1 VGNIKGRYGVSQYQ
15 SRYYAEPHVNE
26 RFGFELT
33 TLNSLYDR
41 LTEQSFEPSLWV
53 SDFSMTRR
61 FKMKHGIDRR
71 VFLKGASSC
80 TAGLYALRS
89 FPALANAATPLIAV
103 STPLTLFAYEDVQ
116 LHEGPMKRQFDE
128 NHARFLNLDEDR
140 LLKVFRQVAGLPAPG
155 EDMGGWY
162 DLTGFTLEGNDF
174 HGFIAGH
181 SFGQYVSGL
190 ARAYAVTGSEPT
202 RLKINR
208 LVKGYAET
216 LDPKAKFF
224 VNYRLPAYTYDK
236 LSCGLIDAKEFAHD
250 PMAMEIHEKLT
261 RAIVAYLP
269 EKALSRAEQRSR
281 PHQDTPHTWDET
293 YTLPENL
300 FLAYQRSGKTI
311 YRDMAKQFLEDDT
324 YFNPLAE
331 GNNVL
336 PFEHAYSHVNAFS
349 SAMQAYIT
357 LGSEKHLRAARNG
370 FEMLLKTQSFATGGW
385 GPNESF
391 GEPGTGQLGESLSGT
406 HASFETPCGAY
417 GHFKITRYLLRVTKD
432 ARYGDSMERV
442 LYNTI
447 LGAWPIQ
454 ADGTSFYYSD
464 YANTGKKVW
473 YKNKWPCCSGTF
485 PQLAADY
492 HISTYLRSQDGIY
505 VNLFTPSSV
514 RWTDGPAKFQLTQ
527 VTRYPFDN
535 KVEIQISA
543 SQPNEQTIYLRIPA
557 WATPNPL
564 LMVNGTRVSEA
575 VEPGTFVPVRR
586 TWKEGDRVEI
596 EFPMPLRLEA
606 VDANH
611 PNTVALIQGPLV
623 LMAVA
628 ESQPVFDPQS
638 LLRARPL
645 KNANGDW
652 VAHSIDGG
660 QVTMRPFM
668 AIDKESY
675 STYVRIRG

>member
-1 VGNIKGRYGVSQYQ
+1 
-15 SRYYAEPHVNE
+15 
-26 RFGFELT
+26 
-33 TLNSLYDR
+33 
-41 LTEQSFEPSLWV
+41 
-53 SDFSMTRR
+53 MT
-61 FKMKHGIDRR
+61 HEIDRR
-71 VFLKGASSC
+71 IFLKGVSSC
-80 TAGLYALRS
+80 AAGLSALRS
-89 FPALANAATPLIAV
+89 LPAFADAAKPSVAV
-103 STPLTLFAYEDVQ
+103 STPLTLFAYGDVQ
-116 LHEGPMKRQFDE
+116 LHGGPMKRQFDE
-128 NHARFLNLDEDR
+128 NHARYLNLDDDR

-162 DLTGFTLEGNDF
+162 DLTGFSLEGNDF

-208 LVKGYAET
+208 LVKGYGET
-216 LDPKAKFF
+216 LDSKAKFF
-224 VNYRLPAYTYDK
+224 AGYRLPAYTYDK
-236 LSCGLIDAKEFAHD
+236 LSCGLLDAYEFAHD
-250 PMAMEIHEKLT
+250 PQAMEIHEKLT

-269 EKALSRAEQRSR
+269 EKAVSRAEQRSR
-281 PHQDTPHTWDET
+281 PHKDTSFTWDET

-300 FLAYQRSGKTI
+300 FLAYQRSGKSF

-349 SAMQAYIT
+349 SAMQAYLT
-357 LGSEKHLRAARNG
+357 LGSEMHLRAARNG
-370 FEMLLKTQSFATGGW
+370 FDMLQKTQSFATGGW

-391 GEPGTGQLGESLSGT
+391 GEPGTGQLGNSLSET
-406 HASFETPCGAY
+406 HSSFETPCGAY

-464 YANTGKKVW
+464 YANTAKKAW
-473 YKNKWPCCSGTF
+473 YRDKWPCCSGTF

-492 HISTYLRSQDGIY
+492 HLSTYLRSHDGIY

-514 RWTDGPAKFQLTQ
+514 GWTDGSTKFQLTQ
-527 VTRYPFDN
+527 VTNYPFDN
-535 KVEIQISA
+535 KVEIRISA
-543 SQPNEQTIYLRIPA
+543 SQPSEQTIYIRIPA
-557 WATPNPL
+557 WAAPDPV
-564 LMVNGTRVSEA
+564 LMVNGKRISEG
-575 VEPGTFVPVRR
+575 VEPGTFAAVRN
-586 TWKEGDRVEI
+586 TWKDGDRIQI
-596 EFPMPLRLEA
+596 ELPMPLRLEG

-611 PNTVALIQGPLV
+611 SNIAALLHGPLV
-623 LMAVA
+623 LMAIA
-628 ESQPVFDPQS
+628 ESQPAFDSQS
-638 LLRARPL
+638 LLRAKSL
-645 KNANGDW
+645 NNASGDW
-652 VAHSIDGG
+652 LANSIDGS

-675 STYVRIRG
+675 STYVRLKS